1 MNKLGIIIKREYL
14 SRVKQKSFIIMTFVT
29 PFLLILL
36 MGLPVWMQTHQTGK
50 HKYFAVVDQSKS
62 LKNSFQ
68 NNENIDFLYFT
79 GNLDTAMTLNKSG
92 NYTGVIFVPEN
103 FMHDTVTIISNNAI
117 PIMAK
122 NYIKSVIEG
131 FARIKKMQELN
142 IDPSILQQLNV
153 QIPLKTLEYKEGK
166 LNASNSDI
174 LTMLGFIASFLIY
187 MFIFMYGVALM
198 KGTMEEKGD
207 RIVEIIISSAKAVEL
222 MFGKIIGIALVAFTQ
237 FGIWIATVIVG
248 LFFFKSSMGDSY
260 VQIQEILNSL
270 SNINIVGW
278 SILFLV
284 YFIGS
289 YLLYGSLFAAVGAA
303 VDSQTDT
310 QQFVL
315 PITLPLIFAFIF
327 AQSIIQ
333 DPSGPLAFWL
343 SIIPFTSP
351 VVMMVR
357 IGIGVP
363 AWEIALSIGLLIVT
377 FIITV
382 YIAAKIFRVGLLAYG
397 QKVTYKDLWKWIK
410 YKG

>member
-29 PFLLILL
+29 PFLLILM
-36 MGLPVWMQTHQTGK
+36 MGLPAWMQSHQTGE
-50 HKYFAVVDQSKS
+50 HKYYAVVDETNS
-62 LKNSFQ
+62 LKNAFK

-79 GNLDTAMTLNKSG
+79 GNLDTAMNLNKSG

-103 FMHDTVTIISNNAI
+103 FMQDTVTIISNNAI

-122 NYIKSVIEG
+122 TYIKSVIES

-166 LNASNSDI
+166 LNTSNSEV

-248 LFFFKSSMGDSY
+248 LFFFKNSIADTYS
-260 VQIQEILNSL
+260 QIQGILDSL
-270 SNINIVGW
+270 SNVNITGW
-278 SILFLV
+278 ALLFLI

-363 AWEIALSIGLLIVT
+363 AWEIALSIGLLVVT

-410 YKG
+410 YND

>member
-1 MNKLGIIIKREYL
+1 MNKLGIIVKREYL

-29 PFLLILL
+29 PFLLIIL
-36 MGLPVWMQTHQTGK
+36 MGLPAWMQSHQRGE
-50 HKYFAVVDQSKS
+50 HKYFAVVDQTKS
-62 LKNSFQ
+62 LKQAFQ

-79 GNLDTAMTLNKSG
+79 GNIDTAMNLNKSG
-92 NYTGVIFVPEN
+92 NYTGVIFIPKN
-103 FMHDTVTIISNNAI
+103 FMQDTVTVIANNAI
-117 PIMAK
+117 SLMAK
-122 NYIKSVIEG
+122 SYIKSTIEA

-142 IDPSILQQLNV
+142 IDPATLQQLNV
-153 QIPLKTLEYKEGK
+153 QIPVKTVKYKEGK
-166 LNASNSDI
+166 LNTSNSDI

-237 FGIWIATVIVG
+237 FGIWIATVLIG
-248 LFFFKSSMGDSY
+248 LFFFNNSMADSY
-260 VQIQEILNSL
+260 PQLNEILHSL
-270 SNINIVGW
+270 SNVNITSW

-315 PITLPLIFAFIF
+315 PITLPLILAFVF

-363 AWEIALSIGLLIVT
+363 AWEIALSVGLLIVT

-397 QKVTYKDLWKWIK
+397 QKITYKDLWKWIK
-410 YKG
+410 FN

>member
-1 MNKLGIIIKREYL
+1 
-14 SRVKQKSFIIMTFVT
+14 
-29 PFLLILL
+29 
-36 MGLPVWMQTHQTGK
+36 
-50 HKYFAVVDQSKS
+50 
-62 LKNSFQ
+62 
-68 NNENIDFLYFT
+68 
-79 GNLDTAMTLNKSG
+79 
-92 NYTGVIFVPEN
+92 
-103 FMHDTVTIISNNAI
+103 
-117 PIMAK
+117 
-122 NYIKSVIEG
+122 
-131 FARIKKMQELN
+131 
-142 IDPSILQQLNV
+142 
-153 QIPLKTLEYKEGK
+153 
-166 LNASNSDI
+166 
-174 LTMLGFIASFLIY
+174 

-237 FGIWIATVIVG
+237 FGIWIATVIIG
-248 LFFFKSSMGDSY
+248 LFFFKNSMADTY
-260 VQIQEILNSL
+260 IQIQGILDSL
-270 SNINIVGW
+270 SNVNITGW
-278 SILFLV
+278 ALLFII

-363 AWEIALSIGLLIVT
+363 AWEIALSIGLLVVT

-410 YKG
+410 YND